1 MEWMSRLGG
10 SLASAAK
17 VVLVSKWHTAV
28 PKVDASQEIVVL
40 GNGPSLNDTITRNR
54 HFLAGKSLLAVN
66 FAGNAP
72 VFFDLK
78 PRYYVL
84 ADPVFFE
91 DGTHDNV
98 NNLWDTFVNR
108 TTWEMTL
115 FAPARFRKCRR
126 LAEVAKNGKIKVC
139 FYNLTPVEGFNW
151 VENFAY
157 GSGLG
162 MPRPRNVLIPSL
174 MLALRMGFKHIY
186 VAGADHT
193 WTQTLSVTDDNQ
205 VVSIQ
210 PHFYKEDKKEE
221 ARQAAVYHKFPLY
234 KLMYSF
240 YVAFK
245 SYFTIRRYAES
256 INAEIINITPGSFI
270 DAFKRMKVSD
280 NDGGNK

>member
-1 MEWMSRLGG
+1 
-10 SLASAAK
+10 
-17 VVLVSKWHTAV
+17 
-28 PKVDASQEIVVL
+28 
-40 GNGPSLNDTITRNR
+40 
-54 HFLAGKSLLAVN
+54 
-66 FAGNAP
+66 
-72 VFFDLK
+72 
-78 PRYYVL
+78 
-84 ADPVFFE
+84 
-91 DGTHDNV
+91 
-98 NNLWDTFVNR
+98 
-108 TTWEMTL
+108 MTL

-210 PHFYKEDKKEE
+210 PHFYKEDEREE
-221 ARQAAVYHKFPLY
+221 KRVRKDYMNYPLHQI
-234 KLMYSF
+234 LQSF
-240 YVAFK
+240 YVAFR
-245 SYFTIRRYAES
+245 SYFTIARYAS
-256 INAEIINITPGSFI
+256 HRSVKIFNITPGSFI
-270 DAFKRMKVSD
+270 DAFPRLSIGKR
-280 NDGGNK
+280 

>member
-40 GNGPSLNDTITRNR
+40 GNGPSLNDTITRDR

-139 FYNLTPVEGFNW
+139 FYNRTPV
-151 VENFAY
+151 
-157 GSGLG
+157 
-162 MPRPRNVLIPSL
+162 
-174 MLALRMGFKHIY
+174 
-186 VAGADHT
+186 
-193 WTQTLSVTDDNQ
+193 
-205 VVSIQ
+205 
-210 PHFYKEDKKEE
+210 
-221 ARQAAVYHKFPLY
+221 
-234 KLMYSF
+234 
-240 YVAFK
+240 
-245 SYFTIRRYAES
+245 
-256 INAEIINITPGSFI
+256 
-270 DAFKRMKVSD
+270 
-280 NDGGNK
+280 

>member
-1 MEWMSRLGG
+1 
-10 SLASAAK
+10 
-17 VVLVSKWHTAV
+17 
-28 PKVDASQEIVVL
+28 
-40 GNGPSLNDTITRNR
+40 
-54 HFLAGKSLLAVN
+54 
-66 FAGNAP
+66 
-72 VFFDLK
+72 
-78 PRYYVL
+78 
-84 ADPVFFE
+84 
-91 DGTHDNV
+91 
-98 NNLWDTFVNR
+98 
-108 TTWEMTL
+108 
-115 FAPARFRKCRR
+115 
-126 LAEVAKNGKIKVC
+126 
-139 FYNLTPVEGFNW
+139 
-151 VENFAY
+151 
-157 GSGLG
+157 
-162 MPRPRNVLIPSL
+162 MPRPRNVLNPSL

-221 ARQAAVYHKFPLY
+221 ARQATVYHKFPLY